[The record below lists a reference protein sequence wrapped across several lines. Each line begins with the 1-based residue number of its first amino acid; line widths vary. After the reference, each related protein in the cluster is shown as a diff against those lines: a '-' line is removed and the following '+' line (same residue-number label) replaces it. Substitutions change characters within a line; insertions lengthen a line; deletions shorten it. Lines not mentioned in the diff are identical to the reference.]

1 MLSYI
6 SAKEAAEK
14 WNISQR
20 RVAILCSEERIKGA
34 MMVGNMW
41 IIPANAEKPVD
52 NKIFRAFD
60 GAENAPG
67 WENRMKQKS
76 KLFSKK
82 LWTVLTPIFAVLLA
96 VLARHRS
103 EHIAAV
109 ELHGRLVGKD
119 FHESAAC
126 RFVDG
131 CGKLYVPLRLTVQNP
146 VVIISVSVPEL
157 LIVSP
162 DPLPNGMRFAEIER
176 CAGDIRNLS
185 RRNQMPVDR
194 GRMACID
201 HHDIV
206 EYRSVADALEI
217 EEGMV

>member
-1 MLSYI
+1 MSLLHTEPVYAGMRI
-6 SAKEAAEK
+6 FLPRIETGGRE
-14 WNISQR
+14 IRMVR
-20 RVAILCSEERIKGA
+20 RIRIFLGLKRNGFPVTHRLPVFSGHRTIEE
-34 MMVGNMW
+34 
-41 IIPANAEKPVD
+41 
-52 NKIFRAFD
+52 
-60 GAENAPG
+60 
-67 WENRMKQKS
+67 
-76 KLFSKK
+76 
-82 LWTVLTPIFAVLLA
+82 
-96 VLARHRS
+96 
-103 EHIAAV
+103 IAAV

-162 DPLPNGMRFAEIER
+162 DPLPNGMRLAEIER